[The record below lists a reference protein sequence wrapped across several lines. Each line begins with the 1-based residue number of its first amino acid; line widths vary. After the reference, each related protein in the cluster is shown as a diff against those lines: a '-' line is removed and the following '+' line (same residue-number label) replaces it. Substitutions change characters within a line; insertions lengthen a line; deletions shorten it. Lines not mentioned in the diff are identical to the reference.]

1 MLGEFDNEERIE
13 SQVEDGGNST
23 TLRIENDQLGQYKET
38 PENDKEV
45 RNESKQGIG

>member
-38 PENDKEV
+38 PENDEEV
-45 RNESKQGIG
+45 RNESNQGI